1 GPAGQC
7 GSAVVETVLGDAVVR
22 LGVRDGR
29 LQDLLELVRGL
40 AGGEREHG
48 PGLGHAA
55 PTDVLRDEARLP
67 RRHAHVLRLR
77 SDFAW
82 CLAGTHKVF
91 FFTSVLRS
99 PEWARKVRVGANS
112 PSVGPTI
119 CSEMNTGTCL
129 RPSWTAIVCP
139 TISGKTVDVRDQVL
153 IICFWFC
160 SFILVMRPMRSS
172 SAHGPFFEDLLIAAS
187 SSSRAAA
194 HARSWRRSA
203 CPSCGSGNRASA
215 CPTGSPGVRPASCA
229 PRRHRAGG
237 RPGSSRSRGSAGACP

>member
-82 CLAGTHKVF
+82 CLDGTHQVF

-139 TISGKTVDVRDQVL
+139 TISGKTVDVRDHVRTIRFSFFSFMASMRL
-153 IICFWFC
+153 I
-160 SFILVMRPMRSS
+160 SRSS
-172 SAHGPFFEDLLIAAS
+172 TNGPFLELRLNAS
-187 SSSRAAA
+187 PS
-194 HARSWRRSA
+194 HAYVRGRSTCWIPCA
-203 CPSCGSGNRASA
+203 C
-215 CPTGSPGVRPASCA
+215 
-229 PRRHRAGG
+229 
-237 RPGSSRSRGSAGACP
+237 GACACRA